1 MKLASLL
8 VLVLAA
14 ACSHS
19 DSKSKST
26 TASSSTTA
34 ASDDSAMVDPT
45 LPSWAP
51 PSCKRYHVVVVKAV
65 DCPELD
71 AETRTTIKNKYEAQ
85 NTAWH
90 GMQNAELSAI
100 DQVGTECETDMKS
113 VQATTGG
120 KCVTAA
126 QR

>member
-8 VLVLAA
+8 VLALA

-19 DSKSKST
+19 DSKPAST
-26 TASSSTTA
+26 TPSSSANATA
-34 ASDDSAMVDPT
+34 SADDVVDPT

-51 PSCKRYHVVVVKAV
+51 KSCARYHVVVVKTV
-65 DCPELD
+65 DCPEID
-71 AETRTTIKNKYEAQ
+71 AETRMTIKNKYEAQ

-90 GMQNAELSAI
+90 DMQNAELSAI
-100 DQVGTECETDMKS
+100 DQVGAECEQDMKS
-113 VQATTGG
+113 VQATAGG
-120 KCVTAA
+120 KCITAA